1 MTSRAAIALGS
12 NLGKREDF
20 IRTAIQRIRAEPSV
34 RLTAVSSIYQ
44 TAPVECPPGSP
55 PFLNAVVLVETDL
68 GPEELFTRLLTIERH
83 LGRCRGEHNAP
94 RTIDLDLLFYDQLVL
109 QTAELIL
116 PHPRLAERAFVLVPL
131 ADIAP
136 EWNHPLLQRSVQ
148 ELLQSF
154 PAEARAEVQLFTTTS
169 QQNRGRLSHRR
180 SLITGST
187 RGIGAA
193 IAAAFEREGAW
204 VIRHARQAP
213 GQQPFVL
220 GADLADPQA
229 VEHLAR
235 EAWGT
240 EGLDILVCNAGVDVL
255 TGPAALWSFE
265 QKLEALW
272 AVDVRA
278 TIQLCRLVGQWMKTR
293 GHGCIL
299 TLGWDQADHGME
311 GDSGQLFAAVK
322 GAVMAFTRSL
332 AKSLAPEV
340 RVNCLA
346 PGWIRT
352 AWGETASRTW
362 QDRVRR
368 ETLLT
373 RWGLPEDVA
382 EAAVWLASSEAA
394 YVTGQIIRIN
404 GGLG

>member
-12 NLGKREDF
+12 NLGKREDS
-20 IRTAIQRIRAEPSV
+20 IRTAIQRLRAEPAV
-34 RLTAVSSIYQ
+34 RLIAVSPIYE

-55 PFLNAVVLVETDL
+55 AFLNAAVLVETDL
-68 GPEELFTRLLTIERH
+68 TPEELFTRLLTIERQ
-83 LGRCRGEHNAP
+83 LGRCRGERNAP

-109 QTAELIL
+109 QTAELTL

-136 EWNHPLLQRSVQ
+136 DWKHPLLHRSVQ
-148 ELLQSF
+148 DLLQSL
-154 PAEARAEVQLFTTTS
+154 PAEVRTQVRLWTTVD
-169 QQNRGRLSHRR
+169 QQGKGRLLHQRA
-180 SLITGST
+180 LITGST

-204 VIRHARQAP
+204 VIRHGRQAP
-213 GQQPFVL
+213 VHETSVL
-220 GADLADPQA
+220 LADLADPQA
-229 VEHLAR
+229 VERLATQ
-235 EAWGT
+235 AWET

-255 TGPAALWSFE
+255 TGPAAQWSFD

-278 TIQLCRLVGQWMKTR
+278 TIQLCRLLGERMKRR
-293 GHGCIL
+293 GRGCIL
-299 TLGWDQADHGME
+299 TLGWDQADYGME

-352 AWGETASRTW
+352 AWGETASRSW
-362 QDRVRR
+362 QERVRQNTPLR
-368 ETLLT
+368 

-382 EAAVWLASSEAA
+382 AAAVWLASSDAA
-394 YVTGQIIRIN
+394 YVTGQILRIN
-404 GGLG
+404 GGAC